1 MNGQSVGG
9 SRALE
14 GVEVV
19 LDAVGQHH
27 VVHCA
32 WVEAPPEDI
41 GAIEGGPISLN
52 CALPSEAAAYDGQI
66 CSSVTALGTCF
77 LVLELAKSFVRSDS
91 PSLVHIT
98 DQGFTSI
105 R

>member
-19 LDAVGQHH
+19 LDVVRQHH

-32 WVEAPPEDI
+32 WVEAPPKDI
-41 GAIEGGPISLN
+41 SAIEGGPISLN
-52 CALPSEAAAYDGQI
+52 CALPSEAAAYYGQI
-66 CSSVTALGTCF
+66 CCPVPIQGTAF
-77 LVLELAKSFVRSDS
+77 LVLELAKGFVRCPS
-91 PSLVHIT
+91 PSLVHVT